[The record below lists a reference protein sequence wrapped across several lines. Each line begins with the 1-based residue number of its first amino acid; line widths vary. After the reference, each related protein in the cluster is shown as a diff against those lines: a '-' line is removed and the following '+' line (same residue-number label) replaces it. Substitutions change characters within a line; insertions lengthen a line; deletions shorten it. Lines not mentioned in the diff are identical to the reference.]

1 MADVKEKKRDLFKLN
16 DSDGDSYE
24 SSEYEEE
31 EDSSSD
37 ASSDSDDLGN
47 GDNKSVT
54 NTKEKP
60 LVDEYAIDS
69 SDEEDIRNTIGNIPI
84 EWYDDYP
91 HIGYSLDGKKI
102 LKPLKSDELED
113 FIKKV
118 EDPNYWRTVKDEMTG
133 QNVILSDG
141 DIEIIQRIQK
151 GKFPDVTFQPY
162 EPFEDFFTYK
172 TMIHPVTNRPEDKR
186 SFIPSEIE
194 RKKVSRMVHAIKMGW
209 IKPRKKRDDTPKFYM
224 LWKNDENVDI
234 TKRMQHYIPAPK
246 MKLPGHEESYNP
258 PPEYLFT
265 KEEEEKWKDQE
276 PEERKINFVPKKY
289 SSLRLVP
296 AYDNFISERFDR
308 CLDLYLCPRQRKMRM
323 NVNPEDL
330 IPKLPKPKD
339 LQPFPSVQ
347 ALIYHGHKDMVRCIT
362 VESSGQFLAS
372 GSDDCT
378 IRIWEILTARC
389 MKVIML
395 DGVVKTIAWCPDKSI
410 NLIAA
415 SVNNNLYLI
424 NPGVGDRLVLSN
436 TDHRFKDK
444 PIDAE
449 NTNKSISWKEANSN
463 QFKNGIRII
472 ISHPKEIKQITWEGR
487 GVYFATVMSEAGS
500 KSVVIHKLPAWTSQ
514 IPFQWNKGLVQC
526 VQFHPL
532 KPFFFIA
539 TQRYVRIYNLVKKE
553 FSKKLL
559 ANCKW
564 VSSLAIHP
572 QGDNLIIGSY
582 DSKLNWFDL
591 DLSSKPY
598 KSLRY
603 HKKAI
608 RKVAI
613 HRNYPLFASASD
625 DLSIIISHG
634 MVYND
639 LLQDPLIVPVK
650 QLKGHTSYNDLGVL
664 DCCFHPIQPWIF
676 SSGADKTIRL
686 YT

>member
-1 MADVKEKKRDLFKLN
+1 M
-16 DSDGDSYE
+16 DSE

-31 EDSSSD
+31 EEDDDDSNEDSSQSD
-37 ASSDSDDLGN
+37 LEKSSNESNDG
-47 GDNKSVT
+47 T
-54 NTKEKP
+54 REKKA

-69 SDEEDIRNTIGNIPI
+69 SDEEDVRNTIGNIPI
-84 EWYDDYP
+84 EWYNDYP
-91 HIGYSLDGKKI
+91 HIGYNLDGKKI
-102 LKPLKSDELED
+102 LKPLKTDELEE
-113 FIKKV
+113 FINKI
-118 EDPNYWRTVKDEMTG
+118 EDPNYWRTVRDEMTG
-133 QNVILSDG
+133 QNVLLCD
-141 DIEIIQRIQK
+141 DDLEIIRRIQK
-151 GKFPDVTFQPY
+151 GKYPDVNFQPY

-186 SFIPSEIE
+186 SFIPSVSE
-194 RKKVSRMVHAIKMGW
+194 KQKVSKMVHAIKMGW
-209 IKPRKKRDDTPKFYM
+209 IKPRKKPDNTQNFYM
-224 LWKNDENVDI
+224 LWKNDEKPDI
-234 TKRMQHYIPAPK
+234 TKRMLHYIPAPK

-276 PEERKINFVPKKY
+276 PEERKINFIPQKY

-296 AYDNFISERFDR
+296 AYDNFINERFDR

-323 NVNPEDL
+323 NVDPEDL

-347 ALIYHGHKDMVRCIT
+347 SVIYQGHEDMVRCVT
-362 VESSGQFLAS
+362 VELAGQFLAS

-378 IRIWEILTARC
+378 VRIWEVLTGRC
-389 MKVIML
+389 LKIIKL
-395 DGVVKTIAWCPDKSI
+395 DGIVKTIAWCPDKNI

-424 NPGVGDRLVLSN
+424 NPGVGDRLVQSN
-436 TDHRFKDK
+436 TDHRFTDK
-444 PIDAE
+444 PVNEE
-449 NTNKSISWKEANSN
+449 NTNKNISWKLASSEQYKA
-463 QFKNGIRII
+463 GIRII
-472 ISHPKEIKQITWEGR
+472 ILHPKEIKQITWEGR
-487 GVYFATVMSEAGS
+487 GIYFATVMAEAGS
-500 KSVVIHKLPAWTSQ
+500 KSIVIHKLPMWTSQ
-514 IPFQWNKGLVQC
+514 IPFQWSKGLVQC

-532 KPFFFIA
+532 KPQFFIA
-539 TQRYVRIYNLVKKE
+539 TQRYVRIYDLLKKE

-598 KSLRY
+598 KMLRY

-608 RKVAI
+608 RQVAI
-613 HRNYPLFASASD
+613 HKHYPLFASASD
-625 DLSIIISHG
+625 DLSVIVSHG

-650 QLKGHTSYNDLGVL
+650 QLKGHTLKNDLGVL

-676 SSGADKTIRL
+676 SSGADGTIRL